1 MAYGQRDSFAENVGD
16 FLLDSDSADFSMDF
30 GRATRRKRKTRKSRS
45 MGSRTHKRR
54 KVRHSRR
61 KHSRKSHRAGR
72 THSKRKGM
80 SKEFLRKLRKKHG
93 LGEFKKR

>member
-16 FLLDSDSADFSMDF
+16 FLLDGDSADFSMDF
-30 GRATRRKRKTRKSRS
+30 GRVTRRKRKTRKSRS

-61 KHSRKSHRAGR
+61 VRTRSKAHGR
-72 THSKRKGM
+72 RSKRKGM